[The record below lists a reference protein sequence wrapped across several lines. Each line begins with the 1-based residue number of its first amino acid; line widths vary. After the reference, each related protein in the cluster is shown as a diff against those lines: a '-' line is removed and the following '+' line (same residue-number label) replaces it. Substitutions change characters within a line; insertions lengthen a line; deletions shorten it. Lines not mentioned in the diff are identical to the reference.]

1 MKVRLTARARQHLEA
16 IAEYIGERNPS
27 AAVRVGARIRQS
39 IDLLAHFPLI
49 GHAGVLAGTLE
60 KVVVGLPYIIVY
72 RVESDGGNGDN
83 RRRLPRRA
91 NSSWTVATL
100 KR

>member
-60 KVVVGLPYIIVY
+60 KVAVGLPYIIVY
-72 RVESDGGNGDN
+72 RVESDGETVTIVGVYHGAQIRPGQW
-83 RRRLPRRA
+83 RR
-91 NSSWTVATL
+91 
-100 KR
+100 